1 MYVIVDIQGQ
11 QFKVEKDQKLFVHRL
26 EGEEGA
32 KVEFDKVLLADND
45 GSVTLGAPV
54 IEGAKVVAEIVNP
67 LVKGDKVLIFHKK
80 RRKGHR
86 KLNGHRQQFSQIVI
100 KEIQA

>member
-1 MYVIVDIQGQ
+1 MYAIVDIQGQ
-11 QFKVEKDQKLFVHRL
+11 QFKVEKDQKLFVHHL
-26 EGEEGA
+26 EGEEGTQ
-32 KVEFDKVLLADND
+32 VEFDKVLLADN
-45 GSVTLGAPV
+45 GGKVTVGTPV

-67 LVKGDKVLIFHKK
+67 LVKGEKVLVFHKK
-80 RRKGHR
+80 RRKGYR